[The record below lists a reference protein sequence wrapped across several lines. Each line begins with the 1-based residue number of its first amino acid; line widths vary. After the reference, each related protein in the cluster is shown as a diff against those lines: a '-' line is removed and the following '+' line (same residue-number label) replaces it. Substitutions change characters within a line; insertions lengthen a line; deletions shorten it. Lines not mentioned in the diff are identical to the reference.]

1 MVMPESGVQVTSHS
15 RLLIPKLLIP
25 NPQSL
30 VTSHQS
36 LKNPI
41 PERIAIKTPL
51 LQSGVIAAGAKDF
64 RGTTLVLSLKRALSN
79 EMSPYKNAPIS
90 IPEIGATCAVPPY
103 IILKLTSV
111 TWIDAFIYYVRRRSS
126 QVISISG
133 MFRLAPYAGSLCHGP
148 RNALSRSSL
157 FRCL

>member
-1 MVMPESGVQVTSHS
+1 MPESGIQVTSHS
-15 RLLIPKLLIP
+15 RILIPKLLIP

-30 VTSHQS
+30 ATSH
-36 LKNPI
+36 LPPI

-51 LQSGVIAAGAKDF
+51 LQSGVIAAGAKNF

-79 EMSPYKNAPIS
+79 EISPYKNAPVS
-90 IPEIGATCAVPPY
+90 VLEIGATCAVPPY

>member
-1 MVMPESGVQVTSHS
+1 MVPESGIQVTSHS
-15 RLLIPKLLIP
+15 RILIPKLLIP

-103 IILKLTSV
+103 IIL
-111 TWIDAFIYYVRRRSS
+111 
-126 QVISISG
+126 
-133 MFRLAPYAGSLCHGP
+133 
-148 RNALSRSSL
+148 NSSL
-157 FRCL
+157 TRICAFPYSVRKRGSQGMIIHHDRYCFSPSSSSLRLPHDRSCPVLCLSCL